1 MHPIGDKFNQ
11 DSFSNTG
18 DINKKVL
25 EDFLK
30 TSEKYLTSDTRSISE
45 KTAFEQNQPIKH
57 KEGNNHRDNYS

>member
-11 DSFSNTG
+11 DSFLNTG
-18 DINKKVL
+18 DIKKVL

-30 TSEKYLTSDTRSISE
+30 TSEKYLTSDARSINE
-45 KTAFEQNQPIKH
+45 KTGFEQNQPIKH